1 MFEVKE
7 PLTLENIL
15 NKISDYDIFKAYC
28 PNFKE
33 IDKKFIA
40 TLNRSKEE
48 SLPSANITYYRGQL
62 WYKDFGRPD
71 KAMDCFSYVQAK
83 YNVSFV
89 QALNIINLD
98 FNLGLQGDVLPRP
111 SLNYIGLPDVIFEKK
126 EKESTIIRPKFRQ
139 WLKMDESYWFIDFSI
154 TKPTL
159 EYYNVKPIQWYLLND
174 KFIQADKLT
183 YSYLIDKDKDNK
195 YYKIYSPYNHSCKWI
210 TNCKAI
216 HYQGY
221 NQLPISGDLLIITK
235 SLKDV
240 MELYQMGYNS
250 IAPGSESARI
260 EDDFMRLLHKRFE
273 KVVVFF
279 DNDEAGITG
288 AGKITYHHGIE
299 SIMIPIEYK
308 TKDISDTIKLHGVDM
323 GKELIKTLIDGLYTK

>member
-1 MFEVKE
+1 MFEVKDS
-7 PLTLENIL
+7 LTVENIL
-15 NKISDYDIFKAYC
+15 NRIGEYDIFRAYC

-40 TLNRSKEE
+40 TLNRTKQE
-48 SLPSANITYYRGQL
+48 SLPSANITYYRGKL
-62 WYKDFGRPD
+62 WYKDFGSSD
-71 KAMDCFSYVQAK
+71 KAMDCFSYIQAK

-111 SLNYIGLPDVIFEKK
+111 SLNYIGLPDVIFDKK

-139 WLKMDESYWFIDFSI
+139 WLKRDENYWFVNFSI
-154 TKPTL
+154 IKPTL
-159 EYYNVKPIQWYLLND
+159 EYYNVKPVQWYLLND
-174 KFIQADKLT
+174 SFIQGDKLT
-183 YSYLIDKDKDNK
+183 YSYFIDKDKENK
-195 YYKIYSPYNHSCKWI
+195 YYKIYSPYNTNLKWI
-210 TNCKAI
+210 TNCKAH

-240 MELYQMGYNS
+240 MELYQLGYSS
-250 IAPGSESARI
+250 IAPSSESSRI

-273 KVVVFF
+273 KVIVFF

-299 SIMIPIEYK
+299 SIMIPTEYK
-308 TKDISDTIKLHGVDM
+308 TKDLSDTIKIHGLDK
-323 GKELIKTLIDGLYTK
+323 GKEIIKTLIDGMYTR